1 MPDGAGGI
9 SDEDDEKHHIR
20 CQMTL
25 LELVVTCVAQSAR
38 DFFLAQ
44 APMVIE
50 ALRPHLWRANSVEP
64 ALHCV
69 LRLLRGCYHPAQ
81 PYWVA
86 GEDAIA
92 TSGARAASSNEANQA
107 ELGRYSVEMYP
118 GESTRSNLMRLAHIQ
133 NVLFPGWA
141 PPRSTIDRAVN
152 GLAESP
158 VGDLM
163 RAAGIGNLTELPHA
177 TQLVEVLAEVIVC
190 MASHAVQWA
199 VEEVIVPFLKFRKRS
214 DASART
220 RWLACARLG

>member
-1 MPDGAGGI
+1 MSRKDVRDAAI
-9 SDEDDEKHHIR
+9 VLLTLNELDVSDYRTFFKVKPPLRSEEDR
-20 CQMTL
+20 
-25 LELVVTCVAQSAR
+25 
-38 DFFLAQ
+38 Q
-44 APMVIE
+44 AVIE

-81 PYWVA
+81 PYWMA

-107 ELGRYSVEMYP
+107 ELGRFSVEMYP

-152 GLAESP
+152 GRSMP
-158 VGDLM
+158 RPSST
-163 RAAGIGNLTELPHA
+163 RASG
-177 TQLVEVLAEVIVC
+177 
-190 MASHAVQWA
+190 S
-199 VEEVIVPFLKFRKRS
+199 
-214 DASART
+214 
-220 RWLACARLG
+220 